1 MSEMSKVISAEDW
14 DGPVW
19 FNGKAWRDLESAID
33 EIEHEGLNITE
44 VECMVV
50 VPLHV
55 SADSI
60 LEDLDSDF
68 IGDDDYPSEH
78 VDDEHRMD
86 LQKFLDEW
94 CALIPYERYEANGKF
109 IDITKQVAELKTFRN
124 CSTLTDSPTTEQ
136 LIKG

>member
-1 MSEMSKVISAEDW
+1 MSEVINAENW
-14 DGPVW
+14 NGPVW
-19 FNGKAWRDLESAID
+19 LNGKAWRYLEDAVD
-33 EIEHEGLNITE
+33 EIESEGLDVTE
-44 VECMVV
+44 VECMRL

-68 IGDDDYPSEH
+68 FGDDDYPSDY
-78 VDDEHRMD
+78 VGDEHRMD

-109 IDITKQVAELKTFRN
+109 IDITKQVAELKASKKR
-124 CSTLTDSPTTEQ
+124 STSDTPTTESV
-136 LIKG
+136 IGK